1 MANAITIPAV
11 QVNGDYLGVVP
22 NSVKYIRGKGT
33 VEVKSQSFG
42 SSVQPVFETNQE
54 MAYGHVTL
62 EVYPTQTSLDQIRE
76 FQDLGSTLRVDLTDP
91 ISGEPRSMRPAT
103 LCNDPDLELGAD
115 KTITVEF
122 KGAAVV

>member
-11 QVNGDYLGVVP
+11 QVNGIYMGVVP
-22 NSVKYIRGKGT
+22 NSVHYIRGKGT
-33 VEVKSQSFG
+33 VDVKAQSFG
-42 SSVQPVFETNQE
+42 ASVQPVFEINQTE
-54 MAYGHVTL
+54 AYGHLVF
-62 EVYPTQTSLDQIRE
+62 EVYPTSTSIDQIRE

-91 ISGEPRSMRPAT
+91 ISGEPKSMRPAT
-103 LCNDPDLELGAD
+103 LCNDPDLNVGAD